1 MKPATGAACITRWEC
16 HQTTL
21 ERLIRLSTAFRLRE
35 RYRAVIR
42 LRAKQEVSG
51 VLTPKSVVE
60 AVQ

>member
-35 RYRAVIR
+35 QYRAVIR
-42 LRAKQEVSG
+42 FSVKEEVYG
-51 VLTPKSVVE
+51 P
-60 AVQ
+60 